1 MRIKKYA
8 EYQEQPLQVTAT
20 WKAALYIRLS
30 REDGD
35 KAESYSVTSQ
45 RAILKEYLK
54 LCPDIEPYDFYIDD
68 GWSGTN
74 FNRPD
79 FNRMMQDIYDGKV
92 NCVIVKDLSR
102 FGRNYTDAGNYLDNI
117 FVRNRVRFIAINNGV
132 DSASNNMN
140 AATRCISVGVT
151 NVINES
157 VAATTSVNVRG
168 TFNVSR
174 AEGKFIGS
182 FATYGYM
189 KDPED
194 HNKLIVDEEAAS
206 VVRLIFE
213 KYVSGESIIGITKD
227 LNEMGIP
234 NPSMYKR
241 IKGYKYRHPAGK
253 INDGL
258 WPDSSVRRVLKN
270 EMYIGNM
277 VQGKNTTISYKIN
290 QCVAVPKDEWIIV
303 EGTHEAIIDKETF
316 EKAQAL
322 FNRNTRKPLQ
332 KRELELFSG
341 LVRCADCHRIM
352 NKKTN
357 KHSYGEYRYYRCV
370 TARKM
375 KKGGCTNHT
384 IRIDKLEEAVLVFL
398 QKMVEVAAEYDT
410 ILERINSNNR
420 RKKKSEHLE
429 KTLETQIRE
438 REKCSQMLTELYPDW
453 KNGIITQEEY
463 ISIKASI
470 YDKINNLDSS
480 IKSLKKATEEYE
492 NGVDSGNQFIADF
505 KKFGTINKLT
515 RPILTEL
522 IEEILVH
529 EGGNITINLKC
540 SDAFARATEYIEMNK
555 DIAQGAKT
563 A

>member
-1 MRIKKYA
+1 MSKKNYA
-8 EYQEQPLQVTAT
+8 EYNAQPLQVTAT

-54 LCPDIEPYDFYIDD
+54 LYPDIELYDFYIDD

-79 FNRMMQDIYDGKV
+79 FNRMMQDIYEGKV

-102 FGRNYTDAGNYLDNI
+102 FGRNYTDAGNYLDNV
-117 FVRNRVRFIAINNGV
+117 FVRCRVRFIAINNGV
-132 DSASNNMN
+132 DTASNNMN

-174 AEGKFIGS
+174 AQGKFIGS
-182 FATYGYM
+182 FATYGYT
-189 KDPED
+189 KDPSD

-213 KYVSGESIIGITKD
+213 KFISGESILGITKD

-234 NPSMYKR
+234 NPSMYKKL
-241 IKGYKYRHPAGK
+241 KGYKYRHPAGK

-290 QCVAVPKDEWIIV
+290 QCVAVPKENWIVV
-303 EGTHEAIIDKETF
+303 ENTHEAIIDKDIF

-322 FNRNTRKPLQ
+322 FNRNTRKPLH
-332 KRELELFSG
+332 KKELDLFAG

-357 KHSYGEYRYYRCV
+357 KHPYGEYRYYRCS

-375 KKGGCTNHT
+375 KNGACTNHT

-410 ILERINSNNR
+410 VLERINSSGK
-420 RKKKSEHLE
+420 RKSRSEHFE
-429 KTLETQIRE
+429 RTLETQTKE
-438 REKCSQMLTELYPDW
+438 REKCRQMLTELYPDW

-470 YDKINNLDSS
+470 YDKIKNLDSS
-480 IKSLKKATEEYE
+480 IENLKKTAEEHE
-492 NGVDSGNQFIADF
+492 NGVDGHNKFVADF
-505 KKFGTINKLT
+505 KKFGTITELT

-522 IEEILVH
+522 IDEIFVH

-555 DIAQGAKT
+555 DIA
-563 A
+563 